1 MFLGALGFFPT
12 FSGVL
17 TFQGFNAF
25 GALIGSSR
33 ADNLFTTQGKVMGK
47 KAAFFVVAF
56 IALTAMVAAQSSSS
70 TSSGSRKVTERVAP
84 TYPDLARRMHI
95 QGTVKVEAVV
105 RPNGTVKSTR
115 VLGGSPVLVE
125 AATDAVAK
133 WKFEPGPDET
143 TEIIQ
148 LTFAPQ

>member
-1 MFLGALGFFPT
+1 MYRKSIFGVFLLASIT
-12 FSGVL
+12 L
-17 TFQGFNAF
+17 TSA
-25 GALIGSSR
+25 
-33 ADNLFTTQGKVMGK
+33 
-47 KAAFFVVAF
+47 VAGQNP
-56 IALTAMVAAQSSSS
+56 APPSS
-70 TSSGSRKVTERVAP
+70 TKGGRKVTERVAP
-84 TYPDLARRMHI
+84 SYPELARRMHI

-115 VLGGSPVLVE
+115 VVGGSPILVE
-125 AATDAVAK
+125 SATDAVNK

>member
-1 MFLGALGFFPT
+1 M
-12 FSGVL
+12 S
-17 TFQGFNAF
+17 
-25 GALIGSSR
+25 
-33 ADNLFTTQGKVMGK
+33 K
-47 KAAFFVVAF
+47 KAVFIFFVF
-56 IALTAMVAAQSSSS
+56 IVLTAMTAAQSSSS
-70 TSSGSRKVTERVAP
+70 TSSGSRKVIERVAP
-84 TYPDLARRMHI
+84 TYPELARRMHI

-125 AATDAVAK
+125 SATTAVAK

>member
-1 MFLGALGFFPT
+1 M
-12 FSGVL
+12 S
-17 TFQGFNAF
+17 
-25 GALIGSSR
+25 
-33 ADNLFTTQGKVMGK
+33 K
-47 KAAFFVVAF
+47 KAVFIFFVF
-56 IALTAMVAAQSSSS
+56 IVLTAMVAAQSSSG
-70 TSSGSRKVTERVAP
+70 SGLRKVIERVAP

-125 AATDAVAK
+125 SATNAVAK